1 MKMGLSK
8 WVTLSATPAVHTAG
22 WMLRATAENIKTE
35 GLSLTIIF
43 MAMRA
48 PMSFLALTAMIGF
61 MAAAAATPMTAGR
74 VMTASVTALYS
85 PCLCLA

>member
-1 MKMGLSK
+1 MM
-8 WVTLSATPAVHTAG
+8 
-22 WMLRATAENIKTE
+22 
-35 GLSLTIIF
+35 IIF

-74 VMTASVTALYS
+74 VMTASVTAPLQPVFMS
-85 PCLCLA
+85 RLAQHYRAFL